1 MAATLQGQAAGEIGR
16 QRAGRVDL
24 GAQLAELRQARVHL
38 LEHRGRDA
46 GVLGQVHPAAVA
58 HDELVE
64 QRAEAGGAGRE
75 VKRERPAASNG
86 WKNCPIVCS
95 SPSRSRGALRYH
107 AALASR
113 TVYLLIRPGGSTGG
127 APSLARGSNSNGS
140 LRAAAGRSLSA
151 AKSPLVM
158 IDRPRP
164 RPLARLSDHATV

>member
-64 QRAEAGGAGRE
+64 LVEQRAEARGCGPGSQAR
-75 VKRERPAASNG
+75 AS
-86 WKNCPIVCS
+86 
-95 SPSRSRGALRYH
+95 SRG
-107 AALASR
+107 
-113 TVYLLIRPGGSTGG
+113 
-127 APSLARGSNSNGS
+127 
-140 LRAAAGRSLSA
+140 
-151 AKSPLVM
+151 
-158 IDRPRP
+158 
-164 RPLARLSDHATV
+164 